1 MFKHILV
8 PLDGSRL
15 AESVLPAANYL
26 AQKMQATIT
35 LIHVIE
41 KNAPEEIH
49 GEHHLTNAEEA
60 NRYLKDIATGFFTP
74 DLLIKQHVHTS
85 EVNNVSRSIVDHA
98 DELAPDL
105 ILMCTHGRGGLH
117 DFLVGSIAQQ
127 VITTGK
133 IPVMLIHPQANGE
146 PAQFNLRQLLVPLD
160 STPDH
165 ERSIPVASN
174 LARIC
179 QSSVELLIVVPTL
192 GNLKGKR
199 AATGRLLPGTMVAML
214 EMAEA
219 DGQKYL
225 SDHATLLNDQ
235 GLHVTTEVV
244 RGDPVERIIE
254 TGERIK
260 ADLILLA
267 THGRIG
273 QEAFWA
279 GSVAPRVSGSSRIP
293 LLLVPV
299 RESD

>member
-15 AESVLPAANYL
+15 AESVLPAANYI
-26 AQKMQATIT
+26 AQKMHAAIT

-41 KNAPEEIH
+41 KNAPEEVH
-49 GEHHLTNAEEA
+49 GERHLTDAEEA
-60 NRYLKDIATGFFTP
+60 NRYLSDIAAGFFSL
-74 DLLIKQHVHTS
+74 DLLVKQHVHTS
-85 EVNNVSRSIVDHA
+85 EVNNVSRSIVDHV

-105 ILMCTHGRGGLH
+105 IIMCTHGRGGLH

-127 VITTGK
+127 VIAMGK
-133 IPVMLIHPQANGE
+133 TPVMLIHPQENGE
-146 PAQFNLRQLLVPLD
+146 PAPFNCGQLLVPLD

-165 ERSIPVASN
+165 ELSIPVASS
-174 LARIC
+174 LAHIC
-179 QSSVELLIVVPTL
+179 QSSIHMLIVVPTL
-192 GNLKGKR
+192 GDLKGKR
-199 AATGRLLPGTMVAML
+199 AATGKLLPGTMTAML
-214 EMAEA
+214 EMAEENA
-219 DGQKYL
+219 QQYL
-225 SDHATLLNDQ
+225 SDHAVRLKDQ
-235 GLHVTTEVV
+235 GLHVITEVS
-244 RGDPVERIIE
+244 RGDPADRIIE

-260 ADLILLA
+260 ADLILLV

-299 RESD
+299 RESA